1 MMISIIV
8 PVYNVSQYLKRC
20 IESILVQD
28 FNAFELI
35 LVNDGSTD
43 NSLDICIQYAN
54 QDSRIKLID
63 QPNGGV
69 SHARNKGLQVANGEF
84 ICFIDSDDWVEP
96 NYLSTFVSF
105 YQASETDLIISNVVN
120 QKNNS
125 KINNKQFVDKSI
137 QSESFVPEDFFNG
150 NDFILDNTPFAKF
163 FKKSIVNG
171 NDIRFNIDLKNGEDF
186 IFVLQYALVCKKI
199 DFINSYTYN
208 YNRESDSSVTQK
220 YFKNYYKEVKE
231 TKKAYFDIVRKYQEI
246 SEEEELYQYF
256 RVAGKSVYEEGKINN
271 GLSFSEKYK
280 SILQILSKPE
290 IKKYRDNYRLKKDAS
305 PFFSMI
311 QKLVFYNQV
320 FLLTI
325 ILNLHFRIIKLN
337 NLFK

>member
-1 MMISIIV
+1 MVISLIV
-8 PVYNVSQYLKRC
+8 PVYNVSLYLKRC

-28 FNAFELI
+28 FNTFELI

-43 NSLDICIQYAN
+43 NSLDICKHYAN
-54 QDSRIKLID
+54 QDSRIRVID

-69 SHARNKGLQVANGEF
+69 SNARNKGLEVANGEF
-84 ICFIDSDDWVEP
+84 ICFIDSDDWAEP
-96 NYLSTFVSF
+96 NYLSSFVSF
-105 YQASETDLIISNVVN
+105 YQTTYTDLIISNVVN

-125 KINNKQFVDKSI
+125 KTNNKPFVERSI

-150 NDFILDNTPFAKF
+150 NDFILENTPFAKL
-163 FKKSIVNG
+163 FKKSIIDDN
-171 NDIRFNIDLKNGEDF
+171 NIRFNINLKNGEDF

-208 YNRESDSSVTQK
+208 YNKESDSSVTQK
-220 YFKNYYKEVKE
+220 YFKNYYKQVKD
-231 TKKAYFDIVRKYQEI
+231 TKKAYFDIVRKYHEI
-246 SEEEELYQYF
+246 TEEEELYQYF

-290 IKKYRDNYRLKKDAS
+290 IKKYRENYRLKKDSS
-305 PFFSMI
+305 PFFYII
-311 QKLVFYNQV
+311 QKLVFYNQA

-337 NLFK
+337 NLLK

>member
-1 MMISIIV
+1 MVISLIV
-8 PVYNVSQYLKRC
+8 PVYNVSLYLKRC

-28 FNAFELI
+28 FNTFELI

-43 NSLDICIQYAN
+43 NSLDICKHYAN
-54 QDSRIKLID
+54 QDSRIRVID

-69 SHARNKGLQVANGEF
+69 SNARNKGLEVANGEF

-96 NYLSTFVSF
+96 NYLSSFVSF
-105 YQASETDLIISNVVN
+105 YQTTYTDLIISNVVN

-125 KINNKQFVDKSI
+125 KTNNKPFVERSI

-150 NDFILDNTPFAKF
+150 NNFILENTPFAKL
-163 FKKSIVNG
+163 FKKSIIDDN
-171 NDIRFNIDLKNGEDF
+171 NIRFNINLKNGEDF

-208 YNRESDSSVTQK
+208 YNKESDSSVTQK
-220 YFKNYYKEVKE
+220 YFKNYYKQVKD
-231 TKKAYFDIVRKYQEI
+231 TKKAYFDIVRKYHEI
-246 SEEEELYQYF
+246 TEEEELYQYF

-290 IKKYRDNYRLKKDAS
+290 IKKYRENYRLKKDSS
-305 PFFSMI
+305 PFFYII
-311 QKLVFYNQV
+311 QKLVFYNQA

-337 NLFK
+337 NLLK

>member
-1 MMISIIV
+1 MVISLIV
-8 PVYNVSQYLKRC
+8 PVYNVSLYLKRC

-28 FNAFELI
+28 FNTFELI

-43 NSLDICIQYAN
+43 NSLDICKHYAN
-54 QDSRIKLID
+54 QDSRIRVID

-69 SHARNKGLQVANGEF
+69 SNARNKGLEVANGEF

-96 NYLSTFVSF
+96 NYLSSFVSF
-105 YQASETDLIISNVVN
+105 YQTTYTDLIISNVVN

-125 KINNKQFVDKSI
+125 KTNNKPFVERSI

-150 NDFILDNTPFAKF
+150 NDFILENTPFAKL
-163 FKKSIVNG
+163 FKKSIIDDN
-171 NDIRFNIDLKNGEDF
+171 NIRFNINLKNGEDF

-208 YNRESDSSVTQK
+208 YNKESDSSVTQK
-220 YFKNYYKEVKE
+220 YFKNYYKQVKD
-231 TKKAYFDIVRKYQEI
+231 TKKAYFDIVRKYHEI
-246 SEEEELYQYF
+246 TEEEELYQYF

-290 IKKYRDNYRLKKDAS
+290 IKKYRENYRLKKDSS
-305 PFFSMI
+305 PFFYII
-311 QKLVFYNQV
+311 QKLVFYNQA

-337 NLFK
+337 NLLK

>member
-1 MMISIIV
+1 MVISLIV
-8 PVYNVSQYLKRC
+8 PVYNVSLYLKRC

-28 FNAFELI
+28 FNTFELI

-43 NSLDICIQYAN
+43 NSLDICKHYAN
-54 QDSRIKLID
+54 QDSRIRVID

-69 SHARNKGLQVANGEF
+69 SNARNKGLEVANGEF

-96 NYLSTFVSF
+96 NYLSSFVSF
-105 YQASETDLIISNVVN
+105 YQTTYTDLIISNVVN

-125 KINNKQFVDKSI
+125 KTNNKPFVERLI

-150 NDFILDNTPFAKF
+150 NDFILENTPFAKL
-163 FKKSIVNG
+163 FKKSIIDDN
-171 NDIRFNIDLKNGEDF
+171 NIRFNINLKNGEDF

-208 YNRESDSSVTQK
+208 YNKESDSSVTQK
-220 YFKNYYKEVKE
+220 YFKNYYKQVKD
-231 TKKAYFDIVRKYQEI
+231 TKKAYFDIVRKYHEI
-246 SEEEELYQYF
+246 TEEEELYQYF

-290 IKKYRDNYRLKKDAS
+290 IKKYRENYRLKKDSS
-305 PFFSMI
+305 PFFYII
-311 QKLVFYNQV
+311 QKLVFYNQA

-337 NLFK
+337 NLLK